1 MKDVEEKLRDSA
13 NGIAPPTTT
22 AQVALCRIKVK
33 EKEKKQTVQ
42 GEKRKFSFKKNGV
55 WAITAAV
62 IFLTVLIPVAAI
74 AVPKLFGTNIERAIR
89 NLRGTFVDMTDVAGF
104 GVWNAPD
111 ENSSGSVKPK
121 LSNVTYLNQAK
132 EVTEENS
139 EGGSTD
145 SSSSSGN
152 DSSSGSIWGD
162 KEKDE
167 LYDWESD
174 YDWDPT
180 KANVLVSVNED
191 GGIKEVVY
199 ERENARGQVRQN
211 TLGNAA
217 MVYVS
222 QSFTYVMYVDDSEW
236 EFWKYVNFAQESVI
250 NNGFHCHHE
259 SMQTIVI
266 HNETGKVYALK
277 DLIEQVSDYSG
288 SLNYTMQ
295 VHPTYN
301 DYLFTNPMYGPNY
314 ARQWYKVEYD
324 EENGIKYRFIH
335 FEHEKLSSET
345 YGYQK
350 VQDVRYDKYGQE
362 YIYTKGINIEELS
375 PSSYYCTNEKTLVTN
390 TPNVLLQGT
399 DNRVYTVKNGVLQV
413 FGENFELSPIESG
426 LKVSFEGIAGEDLLD
441 NKSVAYRLE
450 DNYLYSM
457 FGEVWQISENGTLTS
472 KDKLIGM
479 FPSEAI
485 NGYLING
492 EIIAFV
498 VTKVYP
504 NIWRKSDGK
513 IVKLSFGLEN
523 GVPSV
528 KSEDIIFATD
538 IIVQNHYLTISQ
550 DFYDSNNQLTN
561 SKYYRLRVKDGVISA
576 DYIVYQLKDGFKTVV
591 NPIIEALSLN

>member
-139 EGGSTD
+139 DGGSTD
-145 SSSSSGN
+145 SFSSSGN

-236 EFWKYVNFAQESVI
+236 EFWKYVNFAQEAVT

-277 DLIEQVSDYSG
+277 DIIEQVSDYSG
-288 SLNYTMQ
+288 ALNYTMQ
-295 VHPTYN
+295 AHPTYDN
-301 DYLFTNPMYGPNY
+301 YVSIRPLYGDNL

-324 EENGIKYRFIH
+324 DENGIKYRFIH
-335 FEHEKLSSET
+335 FEHEKLSPET
-345 YGYQK
+345 YSYQK
-350 VQDVRYDKYGQE
+350 VKDVRYDKYGQE
-362 YIYTKGINIEELS
+362 YIYAKGINIEELS

-399 DNRVYTVKNGVLQV
+399 DNRVYTLKNGVLQV
-413 FGENFELSPIESG
+413 FGENFELSPVENG
-426 LKVSFEGIAGEDLLD
+426 LKISLEG
-441 NKSVAYRLE
+441 VADYGIWEHEGMVYHLE

-457 FGEVWQISENGTLTS
+457 FGEVWQISENGTLIE
-472 KDKLIGM
+472 KDKLKGE
-479 FPSEAI
+479 FPGIATH
-485 NGYLING
+485 GYLING

-504 NIWRKSDGK
+504 NIWRKPDGK

-523 GVPSV
+523 GVPSI
-528 KSEDIIFATD
+528 KSEDIIFATNFA
-538 IIVQNHYLTISQ
+538 VQNHNLTVFQ
-550 DFYDSNNQLTN
+550 DFYGSNNQLTN
-561 SKYYRLRVKDGVISA
+561 SKYYRLRIKDGVISA

>member
-180 KANVLVSVNED
+180 KANVLVSVDED

-222 QSFTYVMYVDDSEW
+222 QSFTYVMYVDDQEW
-236 EFWKYVNFAQESVI
+236 EFWKEVNFAQEAVT

-277 DLIEQVSDYSG
+277 DIIEQVSDYSG
-288 SLNYTMQ
+288 ALNYTMQ
-295 VHPTYN
+295 AHPTYDN
-301 DYLFTNPMYGPNY
+301 YVSIRPLYGNNL

-324 EENGIKYRFIH
+324 DENGIKYRFIH
-335 FEHEKLSSET
+335 FEHEKLSPET

-362 YIYTKGINIEELS
+362 YIYAKGIDIEELS

-399 DNRVYTVKNGVLQV
+399 DNRVYTLKNGVLQV
-413 FGENFELSPIESG
+413 FGENFELSPVENG
-426 LKVSFEGIAGEDLLD
+426 LKISLEGVADYGIWEHEGI
-441 NKSVAYRLE
+441 VYHLE

-457 FGEVWQISENGTLTS
+457 FGEVWQISENGTLIE
-472 KDKLIGM
+472 KDKLKGE
-479 FPSEAI
+479 FPAI
-485 NGYLING
+485 ATHGYLING
-492 EIIAFV
+492 EIFAFIIKDYYW
-498 VTKVYP
+498 TRCTAGKV
-504 NIWRKSDGK
+504 I
-513 IVKLSFGLEN
+513 KLSFGLEN

-528 KSEDIIFATD
+528 KSEDIIFATE
-538 IIVQNHYLTISQ
+538 IAVQNHNLTVFQ
-550 DFYDSNNQLTN
+550 HFYSSNYQNVDR
-561 SKYYRLRVKDGVISA
+561 KFYRVIVKDGVIST
-576 DYIVYQLKDGFKTVV
+576 DYIAYQINDGYTTLTK
-591 NPIIEALSLN
+591 PIIEALSLN

>member
-22 AQVALCRIKVK
+22 AQVALCRIKAK

-62 IFLTVLIPVAAI
+62 IFLTVLIPVVAI

-132 EVTEENS
+132 EVPEENP

-162 KEKDE
+162 KEKEE

-222 QSFTYVMYVDDSEW
+222 QSFTYVMYVDDQEW
-236 EFWKYVNFAQESVI
+236 EFWKEVNFAQQAVT
-250 NNGFHCHHE
+250 NDGFHCHHE
-259 SMQTIVI
+259 RLQTIVI

-288 SLNYTMQ
+288 ALNYTMQ
-295 VHPTYN
+295 VHPTYE
-301 DYLFTNPMYGPNY
+301 DYLFPIRSVVIEKRRN
-314 ARQWYKVEYD
+314 
-324 EENGIKYRFIH
+324 H
-335 FEHEKLSSET
+335 F
-345 YGYQK
+345 
-350 VQDVRYDKYGQE
+350 
-362 YIYTKGINIEELS
+362 
-375 PSSYYCTNEKTLVTN
+375 
-390 TPNVLLQGT
+390 
-399 DNRVYTVKNGVLQV
+399 
-413 FGENFELSPIESG
+413 
-426 LKVSFEGIAGEDLLD
+426 
-441 NKSVAYRLE
+441 
-450 DNYLYSM
+450 
-457 FGEVWQISENGTLTS
+457 
-472 KDKLIGM
+472 
-479 FPSEAI
+479 
-485 NGYLING
+485 
-492 EIIAFV
+492 
-498 VTKVYP
+498 
-504 NIWRKSDGK
+504 
-513 IVKLSFGLEN
+513 
-523 GVPSV
+523 
-528 KSEDIIFATD
+528 
-538 IIVQNHYLTISQ
+538 
-550 DFYDSNNQLTN
+550 
-561 SKYYRLRVKDGVISA
+561 
-576 DYIVYQLKDGFKTVV
+576 
-591 NPIIEALSLN
+591 